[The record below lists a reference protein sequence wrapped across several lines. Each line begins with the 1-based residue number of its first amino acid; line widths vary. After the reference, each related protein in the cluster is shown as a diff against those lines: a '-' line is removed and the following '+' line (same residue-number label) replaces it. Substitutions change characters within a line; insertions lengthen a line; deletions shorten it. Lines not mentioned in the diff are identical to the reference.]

1 VKIRFLLHNAF
12 AKGGGVVTVTLALAE
27 ELARRHDV
35 EVISVFGE
43 PPAVHRLPER
53 VQVTPLMAQWGR
65 RAPRALRSRLSTR
78 PSGLVPTTESRFSD
92 YNAWVDLVLRL
103 YLRSRRGG
111 AVVTMQPALNAA
123 VARIA
128 PRRCVVV
135 AQDHRPFRGR
145 GREIRAAYEDHA
157 ASLDAF
163 LTLTRSDARKYRAL
177 LGDKVLVR
185 AIPNGIPPYDGTPST
200 CESQVVVAA
209 GRLSRSK
216 GFDLLVEAW
225 AEVAEEHPGWTL
237 QIWGEG
243 ELAGELGRQAEELGI
258 SDSVRLMGWTSTLQE
273 QMAEAS
279 LFVLSSRA
287 EGYPRVILE
296 AMACGLP
303 VVSADCPSGP
313 REMIT
318 SGVDGVLV
326 PSEDPRALAA
336 AISDM
341 IRSGPEARRSLG
353 AAGLRRVEELDQRE
367 VARRWERLLS
377 RLERRRSSQE
387 RKNP

>member
-1 VKIRFLLHNAF
+1 
-12 AKGGGVVTVTLALAE
+12 
-27 ELARRHDV
+27 
-35 EVISVFGE
+35 
-43 PPAVHRLPER
+43 
-53 VQVTPLMAQWGR
+53 
-65 RAPRALRSRLSTR
+65 
-78 PSGLVPTTESRFSD
+78 
-92 YNAWVDLVLRL
+92 
-103 YLRSRRGG
+103 
-111 AVVTMQPALNAA
+111 
-123 VARIA
+123 
-128 PRRCVVV
+128 
-135 AQDHRPFRGR
+135 
-145 GREIRAAYEDHA
+145 
-157 ASLDAF
+157 
-163 LTLTRSDARKYRAL
+163 
-177 LGDKVLVR
+177 
-185 AIPNGIPPYDGTPST
+185 
-200 CESQVVVAA
+200 
-209 GRLSRSK
+209 
-216 GFDLLVEAW
+216 
-225 AEVAEEHPGWTL
+225 
-237 QIWGEG
+237 
-243 ELAGELGRQAEELGI
+243 
-258 SDSVRLMGWTSTLQE
+258 MGWTSTLQE